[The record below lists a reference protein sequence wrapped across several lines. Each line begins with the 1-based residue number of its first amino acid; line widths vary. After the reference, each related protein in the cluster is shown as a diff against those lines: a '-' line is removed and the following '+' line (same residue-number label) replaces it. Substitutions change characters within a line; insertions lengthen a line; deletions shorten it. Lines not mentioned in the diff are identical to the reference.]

1 MSKGNSPVLSGPLQV
16 KAGKKMDVSVKKQ
29 KIISAAVT
37 LAAIIWLPQMLL
49 SSGKGLDFSNS
60 FLSVLL
66 WALSFPAVDKALWKD
81 GSLQEKKGWRF
92 FFAFVFVLACLFGR
106 RLESAGYV
114 DFTDWGMWISI
125 PFLTFFFGLLTGR
138 LWQWLEGKRTLS
150 AYQEARMSERR
161 KNLVV
166 FLFFLVIWGIVLLA
180 VYPGF
185 FVYDAQDEFN
195 QVALRSFT
203 THHPLLHVL
212 LLGGIISLGN
222 KLFSSYNMGI
232 ALYMLFQMAVMAGC
246 FTYVLSFFRK
256 RGTSGWFRAAGFLY
270 FAFFPVIQMYVLC
283 SAKDTLYSAGMILV
297 IVLLLQLFEERE
309 SAVSWKTY
317 GLLLVS
323 LFVMA
328 AMRHNGFY
336 ILLLLI
342 PVTGIGADK
351 NKRKKVLAAG
361 IGALALYLLVTGGLG
376 RLLHAQ
382 ENGENQE
389 MLTVPIQQLV
399 RVYSCSPSVFTKEE
413 REILLTFLPE
423 EALQRYTPKLSDR
436 VKIDFNN
443 ESYKENPSQF
453 WKLWWSVG
461 RKAPA
466 AYLNA
471 WLLTSYGFWYPDA
484 VIDVYRGNT
493 VFTYTYEDSSYFG
506 FETELPGVR
515 ESKIPFLNEWFRRL
529 SLELFQQKVP
539 VLSML
544 FSPGFLFLIYLS
556 GLLFLMK
563 QKEFGR
569 VLAFLP
575 VVLNWG
581 TVILGPT
588 YLVRYVLIF
597 WFALPVL
604 GYVVS
609 TGKLCYTNGKTDV
622 FP

>member
-1 MSKGNSPVLSGPLQV
+1 MEA
-16 KAGKKMDVSVKKQ
+16 KAGKTMNLSRNYQ
-29 KIISAAVT
+29 KLISAAVT
-37 LAAIIWLPQMLL
+37 LLGVVCIPQMLL

-66 WALSFPAVDKALWKD
+66 WGLSFPAADRALWKD
-81 GSLQEKKGWRF
+81 KVLKGRTAWGF
-92 FFAFVFVLACLFGR
+92 FGAFLFVMACLFGS
-106 RLESAGYV
+106 RLEAAGYV
-114 DFTDWGMWISI
+114 DFTDWRMWVSI
-125 PFLTFFFGLLTGR
+125 PFLTFFFGLLIGE
-138 LWQWLEGKRTLS
+138 LWIWLEGKRVIPVCR
-150 AYQEARMSERR
+150 EEHMHGFRE
-161 KNLVV
+161 NLM
-166 FLFFLVIWGIVLLA
+166 FFLLFMLVWGIILLA

-195 QVALRSFT
+195 QVAMRQFT

-222 KLFSSYNMGI
+222 KLFSSYNTGI

-246 FTYVLSFFRK
+246 FTYILAFFRK
-256 RGTSGWFRAAGFLY
+256 RGTVRWFRIVSLLY

-283 SAKDTLYSAGMILV
+283 SAKDTLYSAGMLLV
-297 IVLLLQLFEERE
+297 IVLLLQLFEEKE
-309 SAVSWKTY
+309 SFGSWKKFV
-317 GLLLVS
+317 LLS
-323 LFVMA
+323 AALFCMA

-336 ILLLLI
+336 IMLLMI
-342 PVTGIGADK
+342 PVMFLASGRE
-351 NKRKKVLAAG
+351 KRKKALAAG
-361 IGALALYLLVTGGLG
+361 IGALALYFLVTGGLG
-376 RLLHAQ
+376 RVLHAQ
-382 ENGENQE
+382 AEENQE
-389 MLTVPIQQLV
+389 MLTVPIQQLA
-399 RVYSCSPSVFTKEE
+399 RVYACSPSVMTQEE
-413 REILLTFLPE
+413 QETLLAFLPE
-423 EALQRYTPKLSDR
+423 EALKRYTPKLSDS

-443 ESYKENPSQF
+443 ERYKENPSLF

-461 RKAPA
+461 GKAPA

-515 ESKIPFLNEWFRRL
+515 ESKIPLLNEWFRRL
-529 SLELFQQKVP
+529 SLEVFQQKVP
-539 VLSML
+539 VISML
-544 FSPGFLFLIYLS
+544 FSPGFLFLVYLS

-563 QKEFGR
+563 QKDYVR
-569 VLAFLP
+569 MLAFLP
-575 VVLNWG
+575 VVLNWL

-609 TGKLCYTNGKTDV
+609 TGKLCYTNGKTGISGKMNE
-622 FP
+622 